1 MGGGALT
8 APPPAP
14 LTFATAEEW
23 NFWLSM
29 RHDKARD
36 VWLRIAK
43 KASGTASIDWEQAV
57 EEALVWGWVDAQKKP
72 DGPNHMLHRF
82 TPRRPGS
89 PWSPKARATA
99 ERLIAGGWMADPGL
113 AEVARA
119 QADGRWAAAY
129 AAEKPADIPDDFL
142 TALADASPAAQSA
155 FAALQPKARAALAF
169 RLITA
174 KSPSVRARRI
184 VEYIAALDQG
194 AGGTP

>member
-1 MGGGALT
+1 MGGRPLT
-8 APPPAP
+8 APQPAA

-43 KASGTASIDWEQAV
+43 KSSGTASIDWEQAV

-99 ERLIAGGWMADPGL
+99 EKLIAGGWMEDPGL

-142 TALADASPAAQSA
+142 TALAAASDAAQAA
-155 FAALQPKARAALAF
+155 FTALPAKARAALAF
-169 RLITA
+169 RLTTA

-184 VEYIAALDQG
+184 ADYITTLEQDASHR
-194 AGGTP
+194 P